1 MLISQPIPS
10 RQDRIGIL
18 LEPMA
23 RQSQSTPLAATTR
36 LASVAEYLEANYWKC
51 FALIVAVA
59 FLLRLACFTGL
70 IGSDDL
76 AYSRYAQLV
85 AEFAYKP
92 ESSQFALR
100 FGVIIPV
107 GIVYTL
113 FGIAEWTTIMVPL
126 LSSTASVAML
136 MLVGRK
142 LFGPKAA
149 LFSGVLLATF
159 PADLRYATIL
169 VPEPIAGSFVLA
181 AVLAYLY
188 WGLGH
193 PIRVGTVCGLLIGT
207 AYLTKEPSLLVA
219 PALMIDC
226 LARRQWRVLFGIAAG
241 VLLVVGLEHTY
252 YLTVTGDLMFRP
264 HAMAQHNSSSYMF
277 NVNQHLR
284 WRLFEVYPKIMLVPA
299 TAFGV
304 HSLFAIVLTIIG
316 LFLLKAEQWRL
327 PVLWAGVPW
336 IYLNFGT
343 SSLTHYWAL
352 PAGER
357 YVLSIYPPL
366 FLLSAEVLTHL
377 NSARPRVAPLLRI
390 TFVLVVVSGV
400 CCGFL
405 NRGRGW
411 RTDAV
416 KRLRAIAHD
425 ATIGNAHTFAVEGDT
440 SHTWASTLVILDH
453 DLRPSNGPETA
464 DLVVRPNASGQPSLM
479 SASKP

>member
-1 MLISQPIPS
+1 MLILV
-10 RQDRIGIL
+10 G
-18 LEPMA
+18 
-23 RQSQSTPLAATTR
+23 
-36 LASVAEYLEANYWKC
+36 
-51 FALIVAVA
+51 A

-70 IGSDDL
+70 IGSDDV

-85 AEFAYKP
+85 AELAYKP
-92 ESSQFALR
+92 ELSQFALR

-107 GIVYTL
+107 GCVYAL
-113 FGIAEWTTIMVPL
+113 FGIAEWTTILVPL
-126 LSSTASVAML
+126 VASTASVAML

-142 LFGPKAA
+142 LFGPQAA

-159 PADLRYATIL
+159 PADVRYSTIL
-169 VPEPIAGSFVLA
+169 VPEPIAGAFVLA
-181 AVLAYLY
+181 AVLAYVN
-188 WGLGH
+188 WGSGH
-193 PIRVGTVCGLLIGT
+193 PIRAGVVCGLLIGT
-207 AYLTKEPSLLVA
+207 AYLTKEPSLFVA
-219 PALMIDC
+219 PALMTDS

-241 VLLVVGLEHTY
+241 VLLVVGLEHAY

-284 WRLFEVYPKIMLVPA
+284 WRLFEAYPKIMLMPA
-299 TAFGV
+299 TAFGI
-304 HSLFAIVLTIIG
+304 HSLVAIVLTVIG
-316 LFLLKAEQWRL
+316 FFLIKAEEWRL
-327 PVLWAGVPW
+327 PVLWALVPW

-357 YVLSIYPPL
+357 YLLSIYPPL

-377 NSARPRVAPLLRI
+377 NFARPRFSPILRI
-390 TFVLVVVSGV
+390 TFVVVVVSGV

-405 NRGRGW
+405 SRGRGW

-425 ATIGNAHTFAVEGDT
+425 AMVGNVHTFAVEGDP
-440 SHTWASTLVILDH
+440 SDTWGSTLVILDH
-453 DLRPSNGPETA
+453 NLRPLNSPETA
-464 DLVVRPNASGQPSLM
+464 DFVVRPDATGQPSLM
-479 SASKP
+479 PAPKP

>member
-1 MLISQPIPS
+1 M
-10 RQDRIGIL
+10 QDRIGIW

-23 RQSQSTPLAATTR
+23 RQSQSTPLAVGPGTP
-36 LASVAEYLEANYWKC
+36 SVAKYLEVNYWKY

-76 AYSRYAQLV
+76 AYSRYAQRV

-92 ESSQFALR
+92 ELSQFALR

-107 GIVYTL
+107 GIVYRL
-113 FGIAEWTTIMVPL
+113 FGIAEWTTILLPF

-136 MLVGRK
+136 MLVGGR
-142 LFGPKAA
+142 LFGPQAA
-149 LFSGVLLATF
+149 LFSGILLATF

-169 VPEPIAGSFVLA
+169 VPEPMAGFFLLA
-181 AVLAYLY
+181 AVAAYLY
-188 WGLGH
+188 WGSGH
-193 PIRVGTVCGLLIGT
+193 PIPAGVVCGVLIGT
-207 AYLTKEPSLLVA
+207 AYLTKEPSLFVA
-219 PALMIDC
+219 PALMSDS

-241 VLLVVGLEHTY
+241 VLLVVGLEHAY
-252 YLTVTGDLMFRP
+252 YLTVTGDLLFRP
-264 HAMAQHNSSSYMF
+264 HAMAEHNSSSYML

-284 WRLFEVYPKIMLVPA
+284 WRLFKAYPKIMLVPG

-304 HSLFAIVLTIIG
+304 HSLFAIVLTIVG
-316 LFLLKAEQWRL
+316 FFLMKAEQWRL

-343 SSLTHYWAL
+343 SSLSRYWAL
-352 PAGER
+352 PAGDR
-357 YVLSIYPPL
+357 YLLSIYPPL
-366 FLLSAEVLTHL
+366 FLLSAEVLIRL
-377 NSARPRVAPLLRI
+377 NSARPRVAPLLRA
-390 TFVLVVVSGV
+390 TFVVVVVSGV

-440 SHTWASTLVILDH
+440 SNTWASTLVILDH

-464 DLVVRPNASGQPSLM
+464 DLVVRPDASGQPSLM